1 MTKISIS
8 EFIDELKFCIS
19 EKDMVKA
26 KALLQ
31 FLPKIDPKNQIRT
44 LYEISK
50 AEDRVVHPALCY
62 MLELP
67 ISDPGVKNRLHDLLL
82 DKSCACQ
89 DLLLE
94 ELKADTLDKRLPLIR
109 ITGELQVKEAIPLLS
124 DYLSRKSDADFLRE
138 TIKALS
144 LMASQTCIRA
154 IADFIFYGDE
164 ELKQEAI
171 FALAEI
177 GGPTAIHLLA
187 EAIRGDNRT
196 DQLIIEA
203 LGEIQ
208 DQAALQRLTQ
218 LLNSHY
224 VDVRNWTIDK
234 LISIGDKAVPV
245 VVENLKESDDDA
257 LVHTLNV
264 LGNIGDKSAIPAI
277 QKILFRRP
285 ENANVRFAAYEAM
298 ERLPAAKAAISLAT
312 GLEDPEEQVRLAAAR
327 AVDKNLSPILAAGLK
342 NMIAPGNENANQIV
356 ATLIDAG
363 ADKTFESLI
372 QEESFSNMA
381 ISHLAG
387 KAHPDIRKHYLV
399 LMQSQGHHELAEK
412 VLAAVAPEKETRGLT
427 IFVVDDSKMML
438 RIYKSKLHAMG
449 HTPVLFDFPSRAI
462 EAALENKP
470 DLVITDL
477 NMPDINGIQLTKQLR
492 RKYTPA
498 SLPIIMITTQSDF
511 VGQHSGQPNARID
524 TESMQS
530 IGISMV
536 MNKPFDDADL
546 AANIKK
552 LT

>member
-19 EKDMVKA
+19 GKDMVKA
-26 KALLQ
+26 RALLQ
-31 FLPKIDPKNQIRT
+31 FLPRIEAKSQIRT

-50 AEDRVVHPALCY
+50 AEDRVVHPVLCY

-67 ISDPGVKNRLHDLLL
+67 INDASVKNRLYDLLL

-89 DLLLE
+89 DLLVQ
-94 ELKADTLDKRLPLIR
+94 ELRAESLDRRLPLIR
-109 ITGELQVKEAIPLLS
+109 IAGELQVKESIPLLS
-124 DYLSRKSDADFLRE
+124 GFLSQKSNPDFLRE

-171 FALAEI
+171 FALAQI
-177 GGPTAIHLLA
+177 GGPTAIHLLS
-187 EAIRGDNRT
+187 EAIRGNNRT

-208 DQAALQRLTQ
+208 DQTALERLTA

-234 LISIGDKAVPV
+234 LVAIGPKAVPV
-245 VVENLKESDDDA
+245 VVENLKETDDDA

-277 QKILFRRP
+277 QKILYRKP
-285 ENANVRFAAYEAM
+285 DNANVRFAAYEAM

-327 AVDKNLSPILAAGLK
+327 AVDKNLSPILTAGLK
-342 NMIAPGNENANQIV
+342 NMIAAKDESARQVV

-363 ADKTFESLI
+363 ADKAFENLIREETFS
-372 QEESFSNMA
+372 SMA
-381 ISHLAG
+381 VMHLAST
-387 KAHPDIRKHYLV
+387 AHPDTRTHYLT
-399 LMQSQGHHELAEK
+399 LIQGQGLDDLAQK
-412 VLAAVAPEKETRGLT
+412 IMAAVPPEKEARGLR

-449 HTPVLFDFPSRAI
+449 HTPLLFDFPSRAI
-462 EAALENKP
+462 EAALQEKP
-470 DLVITDL
+470 DLLITDL
-477 NMPDINGIQLTKQLR
+477 NMPDINGIQLTKELR
-492 RKYTPA
+492 RRYPETE
-498 SLPIIMITTQSDF
+498 LPIIMITTQSDF

-524 TESMQS
+524 TESMKG

-536 MNKPFDDADL
+536 MHKPFDDADL
-546 AANIKK
+546 AASIQK